1 MDMPMFLTAPS
12 RRAALAPL
20 LALLLLGTAST
31 ARAQLLL
38 KDGQGLAGAPQAVP
52 EKDKT
57 SPTTQ
62 LPEVKVEGE
71 IDELSKGD
79 RKRRAQIKR
88 LPGLGSEEE
97 RRLDRLE
104 KLNKWYDELPKDP
117 NDLSGD
123 SRKFLETA
131 VQNDDAKG
139 VTRPGVPTSVERRN
153 PADYRDPLA
162 KP

>member
-1 MDMPMFLTAPS
+1 MFLPAQS

-20 LALLLLGTAST
+20 LAVLLLGSAST

-57 SPTTQ
+57 SPVTE

-104 KLNKWYDELPKDP
+104 KLQEWYGQLPKDP
-117 NDLSGD
+117 NDLDAD
-123 SRKFLETA
+123 SRRFLETA
-131 VQNDDAKG
+131 VGNDDAKG
-139 VTRPGVPTSVERRN
+139 VTRPGVPNSVERRN
-153 PADYRDPLA
+153 PSDYRDPLA